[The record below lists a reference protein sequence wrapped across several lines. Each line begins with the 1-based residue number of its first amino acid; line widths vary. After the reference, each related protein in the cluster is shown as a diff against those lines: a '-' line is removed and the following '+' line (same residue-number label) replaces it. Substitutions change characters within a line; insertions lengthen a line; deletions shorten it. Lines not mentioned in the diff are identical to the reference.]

1 MCKAR
6 MADSEGAAATF
17 QCFFHDP
24 FHIWKPLSRSSEA
37 SINFHTKLLLNT
49 VINDSVELSVFDR
62 KTIHNMR
69 TQLLFCR
76 GKPCKAMTS
85 GVLFISI
92 ANSNSKCRH
101 LILGTLLGDWWRC
114 PKMLLRRLEV
124 GLVPGFVIL
133 PPVRSS
139 DKSNSDNNPNSLD

>member
-1 MCKAR
+1 

-17 QCFFHDP
+17 VML
-24 FHIWKPLSRSSEA
+24 LSRSVPHLKTIE
-37 SINFHTKLLLNT
+37 SISFHTKLLLNT

-85 GVLFISI
+85 GVLFMSI
-92 ANSNSKCRH
+92 ADSNSKCRH
-101 LILGTLLGDWWRC
+101 LILGTLLGD
-114 PKMLLRRLEV
+114 
-124 GLVPGFVIL
+124 
-133 PPVRSS
+133 
-139 DKSNSDNNPNSLD
+139 